1 MLLILVRKLK
11 VIYKCIAN
19 NFTLLI
25 LSSHT
30 TTCHTQTIPIT
41 LGIKSAKEF
50 GHKIL
55 YFSLHRSI
63 GYCCKAKG
71 GMKIV

>member
-1 MLLILVRKLK
+1 MLRILVRKLK

-19 NFTLLI
+19 NCTSLI

-30 TTCHTQTIPIT
+30 TACHTQTIPLT
-41 LGIKSAKEF
+41 LGIKSAKAF
-50 GHKIL
+50 IYKIL

-63 GYCCKAKG
+63 RYWCNVKG
-71 GMKIV
+71 RIRIV